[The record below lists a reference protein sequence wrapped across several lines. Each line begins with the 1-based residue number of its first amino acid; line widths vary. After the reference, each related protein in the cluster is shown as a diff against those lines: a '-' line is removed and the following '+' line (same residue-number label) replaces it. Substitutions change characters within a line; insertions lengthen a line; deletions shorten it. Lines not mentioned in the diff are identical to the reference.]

1 MMKYANILR
10 KLFLLPL
17 LHFLPLFESSGA
29 RSLQGEAATENVIHI
44 VDNHEGIGVN
54 GLANGANLRQLG
66 QLGHHKE
73 HLPLLVGEGALA
85 VEIGHATAH
94 HLDDFLG
101 DFVMLVA
108 DNDDI
113 LLIIKA
119 NGKSVAGFG
128 HHKEGEQGVQH
139 RLDAKEKDA
148 DKEQAKIKN
157 KSRGA
162 NTNRIMLLDDGAD
175 DIRATAGAAHPIHAG
190 RTNAIQHTARN
201 ASQQLIMDHL
211 IIGQK
216 VKGIQRNREGHN
228 AVESTDGIL
237 PVHIFVS
244 QKEQGH
250 VTNQACGTH
259 GQAAD
264 IISQHGHATDA
275 AAEHFVGHIKHI
287 QGHAHDDAGQ
297 CNHKILIE
305 SLFPID
311 THKITPFRLSFI
323 V

>member
-10 KLFLLPL
+10 KLFLFPL
-17 LHFLPLFESSGA
+17 LQLLPLFERSGA

-73 HLPLLVGEGALA
+73 HLPLLMGESALA

-108 DNDDI
+108 DDNDVF
-113 LLIIKA
+113 LIIKA
-119 NGKSVAGFG
+119 NGKGVAGFG
-128 HHKEGEQGVQH
+128 HYKEGEQGVQH
-139 RLDAKEKDA
+139 RLDAEEKDT

-201 ASQQLIMDHL
+201 ASQQLVMDHL

-216 VKGIQRNREGHN
+216 MKSVQRDRKGHYAIQG
-228 AVESTDGIL
+228 ADGIL
-237 PVHIFVS
+237 SIHVLIGQEKQWHIA
-244 QKEQGH
+244 H
-250 VTNQACGTH
+250 QAGSTH

-264 IISQHGHATDA
+264 IISKHRHATNA
-275 AAEHFVGHIKHI
+275 ATEHFVGHIKHV

-311 THKITPFRLSFI
+311 THKITPYRLSFI